1 MPMKG
6 DKTLHSASRP
16 AAGPR
21 RPWRRLGVFALALLL
36 AMVGFGIYHQYKP
49 LPEGLNAMTPLRPAV
64 DVQFLSD
71 DTWQDKDGTRHMQ
84 HAIFDEALRLIG
96 QAQRLV
102 VMDMF
107 LFNDFAG
114 AASADHRPLSG
125 ELTQALIARQ
135 QAVPALQAV
144 VITDPLNTVYGSLLP
159 DHFVALEE
167 AGVQTIITELPRLRD
182 SNPLWSAVWR
192 LCCQWLGN
200 DRGSGWLPN
209 PFGEAPVTLRSYL
222 RLLNFKANHRK
233 TLVVDEDE
241 TWTGLVTS
249 ANPHD
254 ASSAHSNVA
263 LRFSGTAVLDLLA
276 TERAVARMSGATLP
290 KAPEPDASDVV
301 DGAAIQIL
309 TEAAIRDAALS
320 LLDASRSGDRVDIAM
335 FYLSHRAIVK
345 ALKAAHERGVNIRV
359 LLDPNRDAFGRA
371 KQGVPNRQV
380 GMELHRAGIPVRW
393 CHTSGEQCHSKLL
406 MHADA
411 AGKVELI
418 LGSANF
424 TRRNLDNYNLETDVR
439 LLASIHHPA
448 IRQAQAFFERVWGNE
463 ANGRSYSL
471 PFDAFADDS
480 RLRYWQYRLMEA
492 TGLSTF

>member
-1 MPMKG
+1 MKG
-6 DKTLHSASRP
+6 DKTLHSAPEPASRP
-16 AAGPR
+16 R
-21 RPWRRLGVFALALLL
+21 RAWRRLGAVALTLLL
-36 AMVGFGIYHQYKP
+36 AMVGLGVYHQYKP

-71 DTWQDKDGTRHMQ
+71 DTWQGDDGARHMQ

-114 AASADHRPLSG
+114 AASADHRLLSR
-125 ELTQALIARQ
+125 ELTQALIDRRKAI
-135 QAVPALQAV
+135 PTLQAV
-144 VITDPLNTVYGSLLP
+144 VITDPLNTVYGSLMP
-159 DHFVALEE
+159 DHLIALEE
-167 AGVQTIITELPRLRD
+167 AGIRIVITELPRLRD
-182 SNPLWSAVWR
+182 SNPLWSAPWR

-209 PFGEAPVTLRSYL
+209 PFGEQPITLRSYL

-290 KAPEPDASDVV
+290 KAPEPDASDAV
-301 DGAAIQIL
+301 DGAAIQLL

-320 LLDASRSGDRVDIAM
+320 LLDGSRPGDRVDIAM
-335 FYLSHRAIVK
+335 FYLSHRAIVD
-345 ALKAAHERGVNIRV
+345 ALTSAHERGVKIRV
-359 LLDPNRDAFGRA
+359 LLDPNRDAFGRT
-371 KQGVPNRQV
+371 KKGVPNRQV
-380 GMELHRAGIPVRW
+380 GMELHRTGIPVRW
-393 CHTSGEQCHSKLL
+393 CHTSGEQCHSKML
-406 MHADA
+406 MHAGA
-411 AGKVELI
+411 AGEVELI

-439 LLASIHHPA
+439 LLASTRHPA
-448 IRQAQAFFERVWGNE
+448 IRQAQAFFERLWRNE
-463 ANGRSYSL
+463 PDGRSYSL

-480 RLRYWQYRLMEA
+480 RLRYWQYRIMEA